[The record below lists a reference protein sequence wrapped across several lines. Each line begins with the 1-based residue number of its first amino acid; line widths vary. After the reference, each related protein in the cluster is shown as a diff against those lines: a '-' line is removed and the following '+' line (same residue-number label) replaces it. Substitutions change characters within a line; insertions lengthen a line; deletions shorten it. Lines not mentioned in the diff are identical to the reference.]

1 MERLIGDLVVTP
13 VITAHPTEVRR
24 QTVLDVL
31 AEVARL
37 LAARTGLADDD
48 PDRVETDQRLELAVL
63 TLWQT
68 AEVRLSRLRVVD
80 EINEGLRYYSASL
93 FDVVAAIERTVEQLA
108 AERWGL
114 TVDAS
119 RVIRMG
125 SWIGGDRD
133 GNPFV
138 TADVL
143 RTAVARQAVTAYEFH
158 LGCLNE
164 LGRALSMSDRLVDAD
179 AARSRDLAARSGD
192 ASPFRADE
200 PYRRALRG
208 MYGRLYARA
217 EQTLAGTTETLRVA
231 PPAAPG
237 PAYDSIDELLA
248 DLDVVADSLR
258 SHGAGALADSVV
270 EPVRRQVV
278 TFGEHLC
285 GLDLRQNASVHEGV
299 VAELLAVAGV
309 CAVVCRARR
318 GGPRP
323 RCSPP
328 SWRRR
333 GRCAARLPTTPR
345 SSTTSSPS

>member
-1 MERLIGDLVVTP
+1 M
-13 VITAHPTEVRR
+13 
-24 QTVLDVL
+24 
-31 AEVARL
+31 
-37 LAARTGLADDD
+37 RTGLADDD
-48 PDRVETDQRLELAVL
+48 PDRAESEQRLELAVL

-80 EINEGLRYYSASL
+80 EINESLRYYQASL

-108 AERWGL
+108 RQRWGL
-114 TVDAS
+114 TIDAS

-143 RTAVARQAVTAYEFH
+143 RTAVARQAVTAYEFL

-164 LGRALSMSDRLVDAD
+164 LGRALSMSDRLVTPTPAL
-179 AARSRDLAARSGD
+179 RDLAARSSD
-192 ASPFRADE
+192 TSPFRADE

-208 MYGRLYARA
+208 MYGRLFARA
-217 EQTLAGTTETLRVA
+217 EQTLAGTSEAIRVA

-237 PAYDSIDELLA
+237 PAYDSMDELLA
-248 DLDVVADSLR
+248 DLDVVSHALR
-258 SHGAGALADSVV
+258 SHGAGALADGVV

-285 GLDLRQNASVHEGV
+285 GLDVRQNASVHEHV
-299 VAELLAVAGV
+299 VAELLSVAGV
-309 CAVVCRARR
+309 C
-318 GGPRP
+318 
-323 RCSPP
+323 P
-328 SWRRR
+328 SYTDLDE
-333 GRCAARLPTTPR
+333 A
-345 SSTTSSPS
+345 